1 MAFRPPR
8 QKLKVTPKMRKQIS
22 AALERPVKNWEV
34 QLLEKSIY
42 DLKAFTATIYRWAVE
57 RKFGHF
63 TAGAYIWRMCD
74 FLMQNNWTL
83 YVGPRAHFKSM
94 RFYDLVLWDLW
105 RYKFLPLIDP
115 LHTTRDFRVLYGS
128 YKKNLA
134 DEHILQIKELV
145 KNSIMPDLGLS
156 DHKKDAETLA
166 TWTWDGGKHKFRI
179 KTFGMLEGLR
189 GGHSE
194 RVYVDDPFKD
204 PKSITAPTGIF
215 EINGLFTGT
224 VMSIP
229 VDSPYE
235 MGQLHVIGTPQTE
248 VDFFY
253 DPNILRAFTRPD
265 GSPSYLYERAIMH
278 KDGQEVPLWPEMYPL
293 EKLYEMRRSRK
304 VRLQGGTISLFEQ
317 EYMCQPRSS
326 ATSYFS
332 HIKIIPDQ
340 NMRNLVFATR
350 QVPEFIWSGKQ
361 IIAGYDPG
369 KKVHPAHFVVLHYM
383 NRHYFQLL
391 SKWFDH
397 VDYAVP
403 DQNTGYSQFS
413 YINKAVNFFGI
424 GVVYGDNT
432 HGELAQAEELG
443 NQGSETSTIFN
454 LQPITI
460 NREMKTRIGIEL
472 DTVLSSGR
480 LHLVDDDRQVRSL
493 NAVQGDLSIVEG
505 TDHHGEGF
513 TSLGLPIVHM
523 EAQAGRM
530 NIAQAPGM
538 FFMSP
543 A

>member
-1 MAFRPPR
+1 MSHRDLKTKIKLSS
-8 QKLKVTPKMRKQIS
+8 KLKKKIS
-22 AALERPVKNWEV
+22 AS
-34 QLLEKSIY
+34 LEKPLRQREIQELENSFW
-42 DLKAFTATIYRWAVE
+42 DLKSFTNTVYRWAVE
-57 RKFGHF
+57 KKFGGF
-63 TAGAYIWRMCD
+63 TSGRYVNRMCD
-74 FLMQNNWTL
+74 FLQSNPWTL
-83 YVGPRAHFKSM
+83 YVGPRAHWKSM
-94 RFYDLVLWDLW
+94 RFYDLNLWDIW
-105 RYKFLPLIDP
+105 RYQFLPKIDP
-115 LHTTRDFRVLYGS
+115 VHTTRDFRVLYGS

-145 KNSIMPDLGLS
+145 INSIMPDLGLR
-156 DHKKDAETLA
+156 DAKKDAETLA
-166 TWTWDGGKHKFRI
+166 TWSWDNGVHKFRI
-179 KTFGMLEGLR
+179 KTFGMLEGVR

-235 MGQLHVIGTPQTE
+235 VGQLHVIGTPQTE

-253 DPNILRAFTRPD
+253 DPNILRAFTRAN
-265 GSPSYLYERAIMH
+265 GSPAYLYEKAIMLTN
-278 KDGQEVPLWPEMYPL
+278 GQETPLWPEMYSL
-293 EKLYEMRRSRK
+293 EKLHEMRRSRK

-332 HIKIIPDQ
+332 HIKILPDQ
-340 NMRNLVFATR
+340 HLRNLDFATKAI
-350 QVPEFIWSGKQ
+350 PEFIYSGKS

-369 KKVHPAHFVVLHYM
+369 KKVHPAHFVVLHYQ

-397 VDYAVP
+397 VDYSVP
-403 DQNTGYSQFS
+403 DQDTGYSQFT

-432 HGELAQAEELG
+432 HGELAQCEELG
-443 NQGSETSTIFN
+443 NNGEETSTIFN
-454 LQPITI
+454 LQPIII

-480 LHLVDDDRQVRSL
+480 LHLLDDDRQLRSL

-530 NIAQAPGM
+530 NMAQAPGM
-538 FFMSP
+538 YFMSP

>member
-1 MAFRPPR
+1 MVHRPPK
-8 QKLKVTPKMRKQIS
+8 QKLKVTSKMRKQIS
-22 AALERPVKNWEV
+22 ASLERPLHNWEV
-34 QLLEKSIY
+34 SFLEDSIF
-42 DLKAFTATIYRWAVE
+42 DLKAFTATVYRWAVE
-57 RKFGHF
+57 KKFGHF
-63 TAGAYIWRMCD
+63 TAGSYIWRMCD
-74 FLMQNNWTL
+74 FLMSNNWTL
-83 YVGPRAHFKSM
+83 YVGPRAHWKSM

-145 KNSIMPDLGLS
+145 VNSVMPDLGLK

-166 TWTWDGGKHKFRI
+166 TWTWDAGKHKYRV

-215 EINGLFTGT
+215 EINQLFTGT

-235 MGQLHVIGTPQTE
+235 PGQLHVIGTPQTE

-253 DPNILRAFTRPD
+253 DPNILRAFTRAD
-265 GSPSYLYERAIMH
+265 GSPAYLYEKAIMMTN
-278 KDGQEVPLWPEMYPL
+278 GQESPLWPEMYSL
-293 EKLYEMRRSRK
+293 EKLYEMRASRK
-304 VRLQGGTISLFEQ
+304 VRLAGGVISLFEQ

-332 HIKIIPDQ
+332 HIKIIADQ
-340 NMRNLVFATR
+340 HLKNLDFATKAI
-350 QVPEFIWSGKQ
+350 PEFIYSGKQ

-369 KKVHPAHFVVLHYM
+369 KKVHPAHFVVLQYL

-397 VDYAVP
+397 VDYSVP
-403 DQNTGYSQFS
+403 DPDTGYSQFT

-432 HGELAQAEELG
+432 HGELAQCEELG
-443 NQGSETSTIFN
+443 NNGDETATIFN
-454 LQPITI
+454 LQPIII

-480 LHLVDDDRQVRSL
+480 LHLLDDDRQLRSL

-538 FFMSP
+538 YFMTP